1 MWDMYRL
8 FAFRLALQYGDLR
21 TVNVDATLDVGR
33 SYRTIMNVIILDG
46 LDDSLI

>member
-8 FAFRLALQYGDLR
+8 FAFCLTLQYGNLR

-33 SYRTIMNVIILDG
+33 SYRTVMNMIILDR
-46 LDDSLI
+46 LDKRLI